1 MMAILSVSF
10 LVVSWLLTNALGA
23 VGFIVANCCNMAAR
37 IGHR

>member
-10 LVVSWLLTNALGA
+10 LVVSWLLTKALGGA
-23 VGFIVANCCNMAAR
+23 GFIVANCCNMAAR